1 MKKILISIL
10 MLVILANVVN
20 AAVASLATANKLY
33 TQKQYREAA
42 EVYETIIKSEG
53 VAPELY
59 YNLGNAY
66 FKSNELAKAILNY
79 ERALRIA
86 PGYDDA
92 KFNLAFANQK
102 VIDNVEMTDSFFL
115 KKWLNGLMKTLTSNG
130 WFYASVTL
138 FIIALI
144 AFLVFVFG
152 SSRIIR
158 KSFFYVGVISL
169 LISVG
174 SIIFSAVRKTQMEN
188 RREAIIMSGVVVIK
202 SAPDRSGTDLYQLH
216 EGTKITVIETLG
228 NWYEVRLGNGNVGW
242 VEDNTVERI

>member
-10 MLVILANVVN
+10 MLVIMANVVN
-20 AAVASLATANKLY
+20 AASVTLASANKLY

-42 EVYETIIKSEG
+42 EMYETIIKKEG
-53 VAPELY
+53 AAPELY

-66 FKSNELAKAILNY
+66 IKSNELAKAILNY

-115 KKWLNGLMKTLTSNG
+115 KKWLNSLMKTLTSNG
-130 WFYASVTL
+130 WFYTSVTL

-152 SSRIIR
+152 SSRLMR
-158 KSFFYVGVISL
+158 KSFFYVGVISM

-174 SIIFSAVRKTQMEN
+174 SIIFSAIRKTQMEN
-188 RREAIIMSGVVVIK
+188 HREAIIMSGVVVIK
-202 SAPDRSGTDLYQLH
+202 SAPDKSGTDLYQLH
-216 EGTKITVIETLG
+216 EGTKITIIETLG